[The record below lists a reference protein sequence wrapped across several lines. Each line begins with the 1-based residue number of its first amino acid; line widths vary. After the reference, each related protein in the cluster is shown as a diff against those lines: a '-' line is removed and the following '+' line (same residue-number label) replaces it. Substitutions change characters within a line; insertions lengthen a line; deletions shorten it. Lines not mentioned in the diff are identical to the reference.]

1 VSAAAAP
8 SPRRRRGLSWRTI
21 RAIMRREFTDVLRD
35 RRSLILT
42 FLYPISMLIMYGYG
56 IRYDV
61 DNVPLTILDYDET
74 PESRNLSQQ
83 MVRSGYFHLV
93 RWARTAHDVDRDL
106 TTDASKAAVIIPVD
120 FAAHIRAGRPVA
132 VQALI
137 DGSDSNTATIA
148 QGYLLAMIA
157 RYAAELTATGG
168 AGVPAARLGA
178 APFGAF
184 RRGPPP
190 AAAGA
195 PIQLQSR
202 MWYNPELKSVNFIV
216 PGIIAVIM
224 MIVGAILTALSIVKE
239 KERGTIEQIL
249 VSPIRPL
256 EMMIGKII
264 PYVIIAFIDLAIV
277 VGAGYLVFRVPIRGS
292 LLQLAIFSLLYLI
305 SSLGTGV
312 FVSTIAENM
321 QTAMLAAIFLSL
333 LPSVLLSG
341 FVFPIEN
348 MPLPIQVITYF
359 FPGRYFVTAI
369 RGIYLK
375 GVGIGVLWPQAA
387 LLLCFSVGIVWLSA
401 SRFQEKL
408 G

>member
-1 VSAAAAP
+1 MTTPAQPP
-8 SPRRRRGLSWRTI
+8 SRRRRGLSWRTI
-21 RAIMRREFTDVLRD
+21 RAILRREFTDVRRD

-74 PESRNLSQQ
+74 PESRDLGEQ
-83 MVRSGYFHLV
+83 MIRSGYFQLV
-93 RWARTAHDVDRDL
+93 RQARNQHEVDRDL
-106 TTDASKAAVIIPVD
+106 TRDKSKAAVIIPVQ
-120 FAAHIRAGRPVA
+120 FAAHIRAGEPA
-132 VQALI
+132 TVQAII

-148 QGYLLAMIA
+148 QGYLLAMMS
-157 RYAAELTATGG
+157 RYSAELAARTRALKTPP
-168 AGVPAARLGA
+168 AGV
-178 APFGAF
+178 
-184 RRGPPP
+184 
-190 AAAGA
+190 
-195 PIQLQSR
+195 QLKSR
-202 MWYNPELKSVNFIV
+202 VWYNPELKSVNFIV

-277 VGAGYLVFRVPIRGS
+277 VVAGYLIFAVPIKGS
-292 LLQLAIFSLLYLI
+292 LVQLAIFALLYLTA
-305 SSLGTGV
+305 SLGTGV
-312 FVSTIAENM
+312 FVSTIADTM
-321 QTAMLAAIFLSL
+321 QTAMLAAIFISL
-333 LPSVLLSG
+333 MPSILLSG
-341 FVFPIEN
+341 FVFPLEN
-348 MPLPIQVITYF
+348 MPAPIRLISYF

-375 GVGIGVLWPQAA
+375 GVGIGVLWPEAL

>member
-1 VSAAAAP
+1 MTDRAP
-8 SPRRRRGLSWRTI
+8 VPDDLRRQAFSWRTI
-21 RAIMRREFTDVLRD
+21 RAILRREFIDVVRD

-74 PESRNLSQQ
+74 PESRDLAQQ
-83 MVRSGYFHLV
+83 MIRSGYFQLV
-93 RWARTAHDVDRDL
+93 RWARNQHDVDRDL
-106 TTDASKAAVIIPVD
+106 TTDASKAAVIIPIY
-120 FAAHIRAGRPVA
+120 FAAHLRAGAPA
-132 VQALI
+132 TVQAVI

-148 QGYLLAMIA
+148 QGYLLAMMA
-157 RYAAELTATGG
+157 RYSAALPQTGPLSLAVAQLAGPAIELKSRVWYNAEL
-168 AGVPAARLGA
+168 R
-178 APFGAF
+178 
-184 RRGPPP
+184 
-190 AAAGA
+190 
-195 PIQLQSR
+195 
-202 MWYNPELKSVNFIV
+202 SVNFIV

-264 PYVIIAFIDLAIV
+264 PYVIIAFIDLTIIV
-277 VGAGYLVFRVPIRGS
+277 TAGYFVFHVPIKGS
-292 LLQLAIFSLLYLI
+292 LFQLAFFALFYLLA
-305 SSLGTGV
+305 SLGTGV
-312 FVSTIAENM
+312 FVSTIADTM
-321 QTAMLAAIFLSL
+321 QTAMLAAIFMSL

-348 MPLPIQVITYF
+348 MPAPIRLITYL

-375 GVGIGVLWPQAA
+375 GVGISVLWPEAL
-387 LLLCFSVGIVWLSA
+387 LLLCFSAAIVWLSA

>member
-1 VSAAAAP
+1 MITP
-8 SPRRRRGLSWRTI
+8 SQRRPRRRLSWRTI
-21 RAIMRREFTDVLRD
+21 RAILRREFIDVVRD

-74 PESRNLSQQ
+74 PESRDLTQQ
-83 MVRSGYFHLV
+83 MIRSGYFHVV
-93 RWARTAHDVDRDL
+93 RWARDQREVDRDL
-106 TTDASKAAVIIPVD
+106 TTDKSKAAVIIPVQ
-120 FAAHIRAGRPVA
+120 FAARIRAGAPA
-132 VQALI
+132 TVQAII

-157 RYAAELTATGG
+157 RYGIGLAPPGEAS
-168 AGVPAARLGA
+168 LGA
-178 APFGAF
+178 AP
-184 RRGPPP
+184 
-190 AAAGA
+190 
-195 PIQLQSR
+195 IELKSR
-202 MWYNPELKSVNFIV
+202 VWYNPELKSVNFIV

-264 PYVIIAFIDLAIV
+264 PYVIIAFIDLVIV
-277 VGAGYLVFRVPIRGS
+277 VVAGYVIFAVPIKGS
-292 LLQLAIFSLLYLI
+292 LFQLAIFALLYLI
-305 SSLGTGV
+305 ASLGTGV
-312 FVSTIAENM
+312 FVSTIADTM
-321 QTAMLAAIFLSL
+321 QTAMLAAIFISL
-333 LPSVLLSG
+333 MPSILLSG
-341 FVFPIEN
+341 FVFPLEN
-348 MPLPIQVITYF
+348 MPLPIQLISYF

-375 GVGIGVLWPQAA
+375 GVGITVLWPEAV
-387 LLLCFSVGIVWLSA
+387 LLLCFSVGIMWLSA